1 VTQKTR
7 KPSPSG
13 SDPLGENIKA
23 VASLQQ
29 TALEK
34 RSRTARASD
43 FITNVA
49 ASDASVIVHVVWF
62 GGWLAINCRLTPW
75 EPFDPY
81 PFNLLNSVV
90 SLEAIFLALLVLA
103 SQNRLTRETQKREHL
118 DLQVNLISEREMTLV
133 LRMLQEL
140 CTHFKLGATTR
151 SEEFKALIKETNV
164 QEMADKVEQGLDD
177 QAPPET
183 PAGS

>member
-1 VTQKTR
+1 MIPKRHKGDQ
-7 KPSPSG
+7 PG
-13 SDPLGENIKA
+13 ADPLAENIKA

-29 TALEK
+29 AALGK
-34 RSRTARASD
+34 RSRTARLSD
-43 FITNVA
+43 FVTNVA
-49 ASDASVIVHVVWF
+49 ASDASVILHLLWF
-62 GGWLAINCRLTPW
+62 GGWLVVNCRLTPW

-90 SLEAIFLALLVLA
+90 SLEAIFLALFVLA
-103 SQNRLTRETQKREHL
+103 SQNRLTREAQKREHL

-151 SEEFKALIKETNV
+151 SDEFRALIKETNV
-164 QEMADKVEQGLDD
+164 QELAEKVEQGMDD
-177 QAPPET
+177 QVAPET
-183 PAGS
+183 PAKS